1 MTAAT
6 PASAGASGTPA
17 TPGTPTGSGTPT
29 GTGTPPGPETTI
41 PRDSLLLA
49 ASIFLFIAATNIL
62 TPLIP
67 QVRDDFGVSI
77 TTAGLIVGSYGLA
90 RLAVDLPAGW
100 LSGAVG
106 HRRLAVIAI
115 LLLIG
120 SSFLGFSSP
129 TVEVLIAAR
138 IGSGIAVGILATV
151 ILSALSSTASTAN
164 RGKVMS
170 LFHVANN
177 TGIAIY
183 PMIGGLLGLAFSWR
197 ATFLVTAVLAVV
209 AAAILLPILP
219 RIDFGKGGS
228 RKGGT
233 DESRV
238 LHGRRR
244 TIAFGVTNVGVVA
257 NMIHR
262 HGVRN
267 TILPLY
273 AATTLGLGG
282 VSIAT
287 AIALMSIT
295 GLLVAT
301 PGGMLGDR
309 TGRRRVITAGLA
321 AIAVGDLAFLLT
333 NDLLTFLLVSALIG
347 FGDFFT
353 SSQTALLS
361 EIVPVADRTKA
372 LATYRFSADLGALI
386 GPILLAFI
394 MDVSSPQNAVIVAV
408 GVLVTASLSAWFGV
422 PATVEAPIAPEPVPA
437 PPSSSPSP
445 SPSPVKHVPPTQ
457 PQPQEGSPR

>member
-1 MTAAT
+1 MAAAT
-6 PASAGASGTPA
+6 PVPAGAPVRSPA
-17 TPGTPTGSGTPT
+17 
-29 GTGTPPGPETTI
+29 I
-41 PRDSLLLA
+41 PRDALLLGV
-49 ASIFLFIAATNIL
+49 SIFLFIAATNIL

-67 QVRDDFGVSI
+67 QVRDDFAVSI

-100 LSGAVG
+100 LAGTVG
-106 HRRLAVIAI
+106 HRRLAVISVV
-115 LLLIG
+115 LLIA
-120 SSFLGFSSP
+120 SSALGYWSP

-151 ILSALSSTASTAN
+151 ILSGLSSTASTAN

-177 TGIAIY
+177 TGIALY
-183 PMIGGLLGLAFSWR
+183 PMIGGVVGLALSWR
-197 ATFLVTAVLAVV
+197 ETFLVTAILAVV
-209 AAAILLPILP
+209 ASAILLPLLR
-219 RIDFGKGGS
+219 RIDFAKGA
-228 RKGGT
+228 GGRGGA

-238 LHGRRR
+238 LHGRQRQ
-244 TIAFGVTNVGVVA
+244 TAFVATNFGVVA

-273 AATTLGLGG
+273 AATSLGLGG

-301 PGGMLGDR
+301 PGGMMGDR
-309 TGRRRVITAGLA
+309 IGRRRVITAGLA
-321 AIAVGDLAFLLT
+321 AVAVGDLAFLLT

-361 EIVPVADRTKA
+361 EIVPAAERTKA

-394 MDVSSPQNAVIVAV
+394 MDISNPQNAVLVAAGILFV
-408 GVLVTASLSAWFGV
+408 AAMSAWFGV
-422 PATVEAPIAPEPVPA
+422 PATVEAPLAPEPVVAAA
-437 PPSSSPSP
+437 PPLAPLHPLPEEETS
-445 SPSPVKHVPPTQ
+445 
-457 PQPQEGSPR
+457 R